1 MTKKQAPAVRAA
13 TPSRTESGYR
23 AGLTPHAVARAA
35 LGLLADKGADGVSVR
50 GTAERLGVRMN
61 TVLWHAKTKTRLLEL
76 MADAIVGEV
85 SLDGLPAEWD
95 ARVRELMRRY
105 RRVLLGHRDG
115 ARIVTGTYAAEPA
128 TLRFAETLTT
138 ALLDGGLAPREA
150 AWTAWNLQY
159 FVLGLTQ
166 EEQSVPDAGDQ
177 RFVRALAEGDYPSL
191 GRLAAHLGDA
201 SFDGRFD
208 HGLGLLLGPGR
219 P

>member
-1 MTKKQAPAVRAA
+1 MTKRQEPPVRA
-13 TPSRTESGYR
+13 ESSYR
-23 AGLTPHAVARAA
+23 AGLSPRAVARAA
-35 LGLLADKGADGVSVR
+35 LGMLAEKGADGVSVR

-76 MADAIVGEV
+76 MADAIVDEV
-85 SLDGLPAEWD
+85 SLEGLPAEWRE
-95 ARVRELMRRY
+95 RVRELMLRF
-105 RRVLLGHRDG
+105 RRVLLAHRDG

-138 ALLDGGLAPREA
+138 ALLDGGLPGREA

-166 EEQSVPDAGDQ
+166 EEQSVPDEGDP
-177 RFVRALAEGDYPSL
+177 RLAEALAAGDYPSL
-191 GRLAAHLGDA
+191 SRLSAHLRDT

-208 HGLGLLLGPGR
+208 HGLELLLGPGR
-219 P
+219 R